1 MDILLT
7 EIRGKTISYATFKK
21 QKIREKESVL
31 EKEITNIEQNLVNYS
46 IEELINKQ
54 TELETIRKKK
64 MQGQCIRAKIKWRE
78 TL

>member
-7 EIRGKTISYATFKK
+7 EIRGKKMSYATFKK

-46 IEELINKQ
+46 IEELTNKQ

-64 MQGQCIRAKIKWRE
+64 DAGSVY
-78 TL
+78 